1 MNKHPPSSVTPRLA
15 VLILISFLTGC
26 GSIRTPSKAW
36 KDGYQLGRS
45 DAVKQQYWIVQNQ
58 QRDQNRRP
66 RPRISHVPIAVPSAT
81 NSAGVITVPATYK
94 LRFED

>member
-1 MNKHPPSSVTPRLA
+1 MNKHPPSITSRLL
-15 VLILISFLTGC
+15 VLILMSLLTGC

-58 QRDQNRRP
+58 QRDPNHGP
-66 RPRISHVPIAVPSAT
+66 RPRVSYVPIAVPSAT